1 MGEDTRDAKLKEI
14 FTKYAKQG
22 RPDGQVG
29 MTFEDF
35 EAFMRV
41 RSASFFFL
49 LLFVFSIHLSGS
61 GVILHPWFL
70 IFFLSGEP

>member
-41 RSASFFFL
+41 RSASFFFFFCCCL
-49 LLFVFSIHLSGS
+49 YSLSTCLAQVLYFILGS
-61 GVILHPWFL
+61 
-70 IFFLSGEP
+70 